1 MQTSSPDV
9 TQDEN
14 ELDLTRPQSEAYK
27 AALDQK

>member
-1 MQTSSPDV
+1 MMSHK
-9 TQDEN
+9 DEN